1 MRNYTFFVYFSPT
14 DVSLKKLN
22 VEKAQ
27 GKSVDTSK
35 YDNDYIFDELK
46 PVITLYA
53 AEQDR

>member
-14 DVSLKKLN
+14 DVNLKKLN

-35 YDNDYIFDELK
+35 FNNDYIFDELK